1 MKNMLKQTGL
11 VAVVTIVAL
20 YFSGTAC
27 TQTGKIPKRDTLFV
41 EVSGDNIDS
50 SLLKKVYG
58 DTVQPGEFVS
68 ANYTLRIPLI
78 PKDHVNDYINLF
90 TPAQIATLDSL
101 IMQYEKKTTNQV
113 AIITIDNRWIKVDSF
128 ESFITKVH
136 NVWGIGQKDKNNGIL
151 IGICPGHRKMR
162 ISNGYGIEKV
172 FTDEDTKK
180 VIDSFILP
188 EYKKGNYFEGTRNGL
203 QAIMMKVG
211 TIK

>member
-1 MKNMLKQTGL
+1 MKNMLKQIGL
-11 VAVVTIVAL
+11 LAIVTIAL
-20 YFSGTAC
+20 YFSRTAC
-27 TQTGKIPKRDTLFV
+27 TQAAKLPKQDTIFV
-41 EVSGDNIDS
+41 EVSRDNIDS
-50 SLLKKVYG
+50 TLLKKVYG
-58 DTVQPGEFVS
+58 DTVQPGEIVS
-68 ANYTLRIPLI
+68 ANNTLRIPLI
-78 PKDHVNDYINLF
+78 PKDYVNDYINLF

-101 IMQYEKKTTNQV
+101 IRNYEKKTTNQV

-128 ESFITKVH
+128 ELFITKVH

-172 FTDEDTKK
+172 FTDADTKK

-188 EYKKGNYFEGTRNGL
+188 EYKKGNYFEGTRDGL
-203 QAIMMKVG
+203 RAIMMKVG